1 MVSTRSHSSRSVP
14 PEPSSLPK
22 SSPNKRATK
31 ESTPSKA
38 MVITRERARSP
49 PAWSHTPSTFTLV
62 WLFISLPLVIWDT
75 GYVLLRPH
83 SMPGGKW
90 HAPIWTAYELY
101 GTIDHVYGFPAWDKH
116 EGFAGAQGTL
126 NALETLMYGI
136 YLYIAY
142 SHGVAEVGKMGRGSP
157 GILGRRKIA
166 GREAGIAVLIGFSV
180 AVMTLSKTV
189 LYWLNEYYSGFS
201 NIGHN
206 TLQQV
211 VFLWIIP
218 NSAWLIAPS
227 YMIYVY
233 GAEILQGLEQ
243 AAGSTRK
250 KSE

>member
-1 MVSTRSHSSRSVP
+1 
-14 PEPSSLPK
+14 
-22 SSPNKRATK
+22 
-31 ESTPSKA
+31 

-166 GREAGIAVLIGFSV
+166 GREAGIAVLIGFSA

-218 NSAWLIAPS
+218 NSAWLVAPS